1 MTAKYRCFQC
11 FGVVYVVCGCLDASL
26 LLRIVLIGHVDSAW
40 TVLQFALIGAV
51 SAYLF
56 YIGLR
61 LFRYGDS
68 QEKPVPR
75 FRWGRI
81 LCGTWLVFINANN
94 YFHPAPNL
102 LKPSNATEA
111 ASMNVMSIVMSMVG
125 LYLIAWGF
133 SQRNGAAHLSL
144 KNDTDQS

>member
-1 MTAKYRCFQC
+1 MTAKYRFFQC
-11 FGVVYVVCGCLDASL
+11 FGVVSVLCGCLVAAI
-26 LLRIVLIGHVDSAW
+26 LLRILMIGHFDTAW
-40 TVLQFALIGAV
+40 PVLRFALMGAL

-68 QEKPVPR
+68 REKPVPR

-81 LCGTWLVFINANN
+81 LWGAWLVFINAEN
-94 YFHPAPNL
+94 YFYPAPNL

-111 ASMNVMSIVMSMVG
+111 ASMNVMTIVMSLVG
-125 LYLIAWGF
+125 LYLIAWGI
-133 SQRNGAAHLSL
+133 SQRSKPAISREESH
-144 KNDTDQS
+144 